1 MNNLGET
8 INQMI
13 SNNYQERFKAE
24 YYQTKIRFDK
34 LYNMIIKY
42 EAGILGFKPDCPIDL
57 LIEQCDTMNKYL
69 HILSI
74 RAEIE
79 NIEL

>member
-1 MNNLGET
+1 MFINMNNLGET

-42 EAGILGFKPDCPIDL
+42 EA
-57 LIEQCDTMNKYL
+57 
-69 HILSI
+69 
-74 RAEIE
+74 
-79 NIEL
+79 